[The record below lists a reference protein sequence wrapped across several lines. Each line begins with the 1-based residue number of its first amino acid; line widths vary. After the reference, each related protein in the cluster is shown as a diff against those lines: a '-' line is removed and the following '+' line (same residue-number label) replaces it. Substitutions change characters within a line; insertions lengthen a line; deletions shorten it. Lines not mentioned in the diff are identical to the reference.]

1 MTLAQT
7 SSVTRATEQ
16 VLDRL
21 RKSAPRVQ
29 CLTNTVAQAIT
40 ANCLHALGVRASMA
54 THPDE
59 IVAMSRSADA
69 LLVNLGTIE
78 PVRLDA
84 LARLLGD
91 DNLSGKTLVLDP
103 VFVQHSP
110 LRLVWAKR
118 VLRRGGVIVKGN
130 AHEIA
135 ALRAQ
140 FAEIGC
146 RPDAIVTTG
155 AIDLIEA
162 AGRDAI
168 PIQVGHPYMAQV
180 TGLGCAAG
188 AVIAACAAVE
198 PDTVAATAA
207 AMTLFGVAGQRAA
220 APSAGPGSFAVHFI
234 DELAALDAERL
245 TEIHT

>member
-1 MTLAQT
+1 VTLAST
-7 SSVTRATEQ
+7 STVTHATAQ

-21 RKSAPRVQ
+21 RRSAPRVQ

-59 IVAMSRSADA
+59 IVAMSRSADS

-84 LARLLGD
+84 LVRLLD
-91 DNLSGKTLVLDP
+91 DTELSGKPLVLDP

-110 LRLVWAKR
+110 LRLAWAKR
-118 VLRRGGVIVKGN
+118 VLKRGGVIVKGN
-130 AHEIA
+130 ADEIT
-135 ALRAQ
+135 ALRLH
-140 FAEIGC
+140 FAETGC
-146 RPDAIVTTG
+146 RPVAIVTTG
-155 AIDLIEA
+155 AIDRIEA
-162 AGRDAI
+162 AGRNSI
-168 PIQVGHPYMAQV
+168 PIHAGHPYMAQV

-198 PDTVAATAA
+198 PDPIAATAA

-220 APSAGPGSFAVHFI
+220 AFSAGPGSFAVHFI

-245 TEIHT
+245 SESHT